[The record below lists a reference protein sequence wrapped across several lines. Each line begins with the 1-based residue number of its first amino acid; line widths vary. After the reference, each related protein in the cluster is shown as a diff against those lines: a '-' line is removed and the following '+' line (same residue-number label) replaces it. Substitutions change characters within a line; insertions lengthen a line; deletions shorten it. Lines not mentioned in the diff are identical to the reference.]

1 MPNRYDTS
9 GNPEGQFQPGSDN
22 KVLLNKLGITDPQT
36 MEEVEFDHL
45 VQFQSVLFDELSMDQ
60 QVTADDLRDWHRRWL
75 GPIYEWAGNYRT
87 VTMSRDGFPF
97 AAVPQLPKLMQRFDQ
112 RYLQIYTS
120 CNGMNKDELIN
131 AMARCH
137 VEFIIIHPFRDGN
150 GRLGRLLATVMA
162 LQAGMPVLDF
172 EPIEKDK
179 GRYIEAIHTGHAGDD
194 EPMKRV
200 FSGIL
205 DFSLQQASR
214 NESNE

>member
-97 AAVPQLPKLMQRFDQ
+97 AAVPQLPKLMQSFDQ

-194 EPMKRV
+194 EPMKLV